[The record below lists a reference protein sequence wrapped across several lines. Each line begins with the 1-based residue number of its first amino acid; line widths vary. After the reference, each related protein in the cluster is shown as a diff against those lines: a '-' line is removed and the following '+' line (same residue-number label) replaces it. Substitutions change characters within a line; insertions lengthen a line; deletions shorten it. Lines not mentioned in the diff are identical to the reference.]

1 MSLNGTRGPC
11 DSFVGATHASPSI
24 EFDSLPTLGDACVAP
39 TVRTPADDAA
49 PLLVDIGPLD
59 SIAPGQG
66 RAFVIAGRTIAVFR
80 QRDGRVF
87 ATDNQCPHRGGP
99 LAEGIVGDG
108 KVICPLHNW
117 KIDLATGQCL
127 GESATLRT
135 YRATVVEGRILVDCG
150 LMIADCGFSE

>member
-1 MSLNGTRGPC
+1 MSATGAHL
-11 DSFVGATHASPSI
+11 VGATHASPARGNGHTQS
-24 EFDSLPTLGDACVAP
+24 EGDACVAP
-39 TVRTPADDAA
+39 IGRRALDNTPI
-49 PLLVDIGPLD
+49 DIGPLD

-135 YRATVVEGRILVDCG
+135 YPVSVVNGRVFVNAECG
-150 LMIADCGFSE
+150 VLNAE